1 MAVSQSLG
9 SVLIHGYT
17 AAGVFYEPY
26 MTETVNTADN
36 TSTLTIQHRIRI
48 MEEWG
53 GYYNIPNYTPIYV
66 TIDGTQYSY
75 TPGNMPNVAPT
86 NVAVTAA
93 TTTHTVAHS
102 SDGSKTITIK
112 CQWNS
117 SGASY
122 YGVTSQLSIALTTI
136 PRASSMTLT
145 SSQTM
150 GTSYTFNITKAAN
163 SFSHSITWS
172 YGGSSGTA
180 VSTTSSAS
188 PTFTPAIATFAPLC
202 TTATS
207 ATITYTLNTY
217 NGNALVGSKS
227 YTATLAVPSS
237 VVPSVSLAVSAVNP
251 FNSLYLQG
259 KSSVRL
265 TATGSVSNDHGATI
279 RSYSFQVLNSAS
291 TAVSSGSSST
301 SSTSATHTSGVLS
314 GSGTHTC
321 KVTITDSRGRTATA
335 TRTITVT
342 AYSKPVWGTTSAYRC
357 DSAGDVAEEGTYIAL
372 TAMAQYSAVSGNSI
386 SLTYQTKESTASS
399 WSSATSYTN
408 GQKTIIGSA
417 YDITKA
423 YNVKVTAT
431 DTVGNTIT
439 TTLYVSTSAVGID
452 YDQTNNTLGLLRY
465 APSGSLD
472 SVYMPKGYA
481 FGPDGSTFSKLM
493 TEMDM
498 GSPERPVISL
508 PLVTNEQ
515 IGGSGVTEDVCKA
528 WLKYICANYASII
541 NTHGGRSSPLIGL
554 LTWHGVAYGFMY
566 DPLDLVGDLPR
577 YSTFSCQTLEK
588 GEYHFGT
595 YAGTWFFKDCS
606 IAISGS
612 YPAAVSVPSGTVKNV
627 MSYAVPA
634 AGKYLFVAGIE
645 WSDYNNGSGL
655 RQVSIMSG
663 AVNGN
668 RDRGT
673 TTPAFGGGKDTYQQV
688 VWPAEFG
695 SATTIYVYAYQTSGS
710 AINCYPYVNVIR
722 LT

>member
-481 FGPDGSTFSKLM
+481 FGPDGLTFSPLA
-493 TEMDM
+493 TERQF
-498 GSPERPVISL
+498 GAIARAPIGIQ
-508 PLVTNEQ
+508 LV
-515 IGGSGVTEDVCKA
+515 SYEDVGTSSGMNETFA
-528 WLKYICANYASII
+528 SEWLKYICANYADTINSKNSLCPIMGLMRPDSIYM
-541 NTHGGRSSPLIGL
+541 
-554 LTWHGVAYGFMY
+554 VMGFMY
-566 DPLDLVGDLPR
+566 SVTDLVDGLPR
-577 YSTFSCQTLEK
+577 YSSFHVFGLAEREWRFGTTNGEFWFSYNPSHTNPVNSANTVSITNGWLPVFNHTFSPGTYEVSFNAHFPRNATGNRELEIMDDAL
-588 GEYHFGT
+588 GT
-595 YAGTWFFKDCS
+595 YARRVNC
-606 IAISGS
+606 
-612 YPAAVSVPSGTVKNV
+612 AAV
-627 MSYAVPA
+627 A
-634 AGKYLFVAGIE
+634 
-645 WSDYNNGSGL
+645 SDYTILSITKVL
-655 RQVSIMSG
+655 RYSTTQTITFRAYQNSG
-663 AVNGN
+663 A
-668 RDRGT
+668 
-673 TTPAFGGGKDTYQQV
+673 AM
-688 VWPAEFG
+688 
-695 SATTIYVYAYQTSGS
+695 
-710 AINCYPYVNVIR
+710 NVTGY
-722 LT
+722 LTVTKLW